1 VTIRLPPLRER
12 REDIAELA
20 YYFLFRYNRQLGTAV
35 QSIAPEAME
44 LLEDYDWP
52 GNVRELQNVIRE
64 ALIVSAGST
73 IIHEFL
79 PAELRRERAR
89 ELDAEIVS
97 RPVPEAKVTDLAEFV
112 KKAIGR
118 GETDVYRQALEHFD
132 RLLVS
137 SALQQAHGQQNRAA
151 EILGLSRATL
161 RAKVR
166 NMQMS
171 VEKAL
176 TPREPD
182 AQEP

>member
-1 VTIRLPPLRER
+1 M
-12 REDIAELA
+12 A

-44 LLEDYDWP
+44 LLEGYDWP
-52 GNVRELQNVIRE
+52 GNVRELQNVVRE

-73 IIHEFL
+73 IIIHAFL
-79 PAELRRERAR
+79 PAELRRERVR
-89 ELDAEIVS
+89 EPETEIVS
-97 RPVPEAKVTDLAEFV
+97 RPVPEAKETDLAEFV

-137 SALQQAHGQQNRAA
+137 CALEQAHGQQNRAA

-161 RAKVR
+161 RAKLR

-182 AQEP
+182 TQEP